1 MYKKIILIGII
12 FVLCAGIAV
21 AAVLFLFPY
30 EPDQS
35 PQADNTGS
43 TEQGIKDVVDANNQF
58 AFDLYSELDKNEDG
72 NMFYSP

>member
-12 FVLCAGIAV
+12 LVLFAGIST

-30 EPDQS
+30 EPDQP

-43 TEQGIKDVVDANNQF
+43 TEQGIQDVVNANNKF
-58 AFDLYSELDKNEDG
+58 AFDFILN
-72 NMFYSP
+72 